1 MAKHAL
7 LSRLSLAMAGAV
19 LASVLVAGCAQT
31 AGPSS
36 PAPANPAAS
45 SGQGTSTDKP
55 GAGAPQEIKIGVLFP
70 LSGSAAVVGLD
81 CKYGADLAADVING
95 KNDFNMPLA
104 KTEGLPNLGGAK
116 IKLVTVDHQGVP
128 EKGQSEAERLVT
140 QEKVSALYGTYHSS
154 VTMTASQAAERLGVP
169 FVNGDSTSQMLTE
182 RGLKYFFRT
191 GPHDGVLVSNFFNLL
206 DDVQKQKG
214 AKIKTIGIINENTL
228 AGNDFNKSAK
238 KFAQE
243 RGYQIVADIL
253 YPAGT
258 SELSSEVQKLKSA
271 NPDVTFQ
278 FSYTSEAI
286 LFMKT
291 MKLMD
296 VNPQGIMAYGGGF
309 VDPKF
314 FEVLGKDSQYA
325 ISKAAW
331 SLDMAEKIP
340 MAKAVAQ
347 MYKQKFNQEMTEN
360 SARTFTG
367 MIVLADAINR
377 AKSADPKAIQAALQ
391 ATDIPAEQLI
401 VPWKGVKFGPDGQNV
416 GAMGINTQVFN
427 GQHYA
432 VWPFNVAAK
441 DLVWPRPKWSDLK

>member
-191 GPHDGVLVSNFFNLL
+191 GPHDGVLVSN
-206 DDVQKQKG
+206 
-214 AKIKTIGIINENTL
+214 
-228 AGNDFNKSAK
+228 
-238 KFAQE
+238 
-243 RGYQIVADIL
+243 
-253 YPAGT
+253 
-258 SELSSEVQKLKSA
+258 
-271 NPDVTFQ
+271 
-278 FSYTSEAI
+278 
-286 LFMKT
+286 
-291 MKLMD
+291 
-296 VNPQGIMAYGGGF
+296 
-309 VDPKF
+309 
-314 FEVLGKDSQYA
+314 
-325 ISKAAW
+325 
-331 SLDMAEKIP
+331 
-340 MAKAVAQ
+340 
-347 MYKQKFNQEMTEN
+347 
-360 SARTFTG
+360 
-367 MIVLADAINR
+367 
-377 AKSADPKAIQAALQ
+377 
-391 ATDIPAEQLI
+391 
-401 VPWKGVKFGPDGQNV
+401 
-416 GAMGINTQVFN
+416 
-427 GQHYA
+427 
-432 VWPFNVAAK
+432 
-441 DLVWPRPKWSDLK
+441 

>member
-1 MAKHAL
+1 
-7 LSRLSLAMAGAV
+7 
-19 LASVLVAGCAQT
+19 
-31 AGPSS
+31 
-36 PAPANPAAS
+36 
-45 SGQGTSTDKP
+45 
-55 GAGAPQEIKIGVLFP
+55 
-70 LSGSAAVVGLD
+70 
-81 CKYGADLAADVING
+81 
-95 KNDFNMPLA
+95 
-104 KTEGLPNLGGAK
+104 
-116 IKLVTVDHQGVP
+116 
-128 EKGQSEAERLVT
+128 
-140 QEKVSALYGTYHSS
+140 
-154 VTMTASQAAERLGVP
+154 
-169 FVNGDSTSQMLTE
+169 
-182 RGLKYFFRT
+182 
-191 GPHDGVLVSNFFNLL
+191 
-206 DDVQKQKG
+206 
-214 AKIKTIGIINENTL
+214 IKTIGIINENTL